1 MVLLGP
7 PFLFACPAILDAY
20 LAVAMTELSI
30 IQYYLRDFL
39 CDPLLLVLN
48 DVLILGPRNLS
59 FLKLE
64 SFVSRGWSTYPPTLL
79 DTMSYV
85 PNSDLAFLRR
95 YAQLSMISH
104 KINFIEVIIHVR
116 RQG

>member
-48 DVLILGPRNLS
+48 DVLILGRRDLS